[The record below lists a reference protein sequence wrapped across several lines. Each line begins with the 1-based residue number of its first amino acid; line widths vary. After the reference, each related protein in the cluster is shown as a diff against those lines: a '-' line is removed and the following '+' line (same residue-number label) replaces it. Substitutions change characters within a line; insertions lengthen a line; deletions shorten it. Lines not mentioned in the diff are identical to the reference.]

1 MGQEIVVDIISM
13 AFPLMVEDI
22 CSTMFM
28 GTSLKFQE
36 SMFLSSLWAVG
47 LMALSG
53 KYQEYFLCFLEFNHR
68 FTGESKF
75 FG

>member
-1 MGQEIVVDIISM
+1 MDIISK

-68 FTGESKF
+68 FTGESMF